1 MKFILGFITGW
12 IVFIG
17 ILVGAYF
24 YFDVSSYT
32 FMTQDNKDELQ
43 QQADY
48 NKGQQAKEQE
58 VIQENHTQETE
69 QPQQE
74 QPATAKIEPKERKNN
89 LHDTNKAYK
98 LMESDKEDLSE
109 QDQAEYDAVI
119 KTAKRNISEG
129 VGNEEDKAIVEKYNN
144 NNDTP
149 Q

>member
-1 MKFILGFITGW
+1 MKFILGFVTGW

-43 QQADY
+43 QADY

-74 QPATAKIEPKERKNN
+74 QKPATAKIEPKERENN

-109 QDQAEYDAVI
+109 QEQAEYDGVI

-129 VGNEEDKAIVEKYNN
+129 VGNDEDKAIVEKYNS

>member
-1 MKFILGFITGW
+1 MRFILGFITSW

-48 NKGQQAKEQE
+48 NKGQQAKQQE
-58 VIQENHTQETE
+58 VIQENQTQET
-69 QPQQE
+69 QQTH
-74 QPATAKIEPKERKNN
+74 QQHATAKIEPKERKNN
-89 LHDTNKAYK
+89 LNNTNKAYK

-109 QDQAEYDAVI
+109 QEQAEYDAVI
-119 KTAKRNISEG
+119 KTAKRNINEG